1 MKVGI
6 LTQYFHSCNC
16 GGLLQAFALCS
27 VLRAKGQE
35 ATQVCYDLDGV
46 ILQERMPAVGN
57 EPTPV
62 IPRVVRHI
70 RNGNLIVAVKDA
82 IRQSLYARRQEH
94 DIRIKADS
102 IQRFYCFG
110 DDIPHSPKV
119 YDQSNVEEILDIYDT
134 FITGSDQVWNWT
146 WKFDE
151 KEQTWSSDI
160 QKKILDDMFLRFV
173 PEDVLKIAYAPSI
186 SCPNIP
192 TGIQQYYEESV
203 SRLDAISIRESS
215 SRELFPPDLR
225 KRITPV
231 LDPTLL
237 MDKNDWCKA
246 LNLPISRKR
255 RKPYI
260 FLYLLGPCQEDR
272 VVVRR
277 IADLLGLP
285 VITRPNI
292 IQLTRSKD
300 ALDSNLADVEDYRM
314 GPKEFVHY
322 IRDAELVLTNS
333 FHAAVFSMNFH
344 TPFYVFQRTSKV
356 SMQSRMESLA
366 SDYDLAERFLSYDF
380 SDDVVRPYDR
390 IDWEKVD
397 RILGEKRRQSM
408 TFLENA
414 LSLVPSKK
422 EG

>member
-1 MKVGI
+1 MKIGI
-6 LTQYFHSCNC
+6 ISLFNESHNC
-16 GGLLQAFALCS
+16 GGLLQAFALCYTIKK
-27 VLRAKGQE
+27 LGYE
-35 ATQVCYDLDGV
+35 AEQIRYDYWFLERELEEPAIVSPSKEHIGKRIYRKIRDLG
-46 ILQERMPAVGN
+46 ILQTVQA
-57 EPTPV
+57 
-62 IPRVVRHI
+62 
-70 RNGNLIVAVKDA
+70 
-82 IRQSLYARRQEH
+82 
-94 DIRIKADS
+94 
-102 IQRFYCFG
+102 
-110 DDIPHSPKV
+110 
-119 YDQSNVEEILDIYDT
+119 IYDKVEDILSDT
-134 FITGSDQVWNWT
+134 IKKREYQNDARAFVIFRMAIPQSCAVYNFKSISVVPAFYDAVITGSDQVWNWAF
-146 WKFDE
+146 WKE
-151 KEQTWSSDI
+151 WKSIVGNSPSDA
-160 QKKILDDMFLRFV
+160 FLLNFV
-173 PEDVLKIAYAPSI
+173 PDGKIKIAYAASI
-186 SCPNIP
+186 SCPEIP
-192 TGIQQYYEESV
+192 TDLQEYFFNSV
-203 SRLDAISIRESS
+203 RRLDALSIRESS
-215 SRELFPPDLR
+215 SLELFPPDLR

-237 MDKNDWCKA
+237 MNKNDWCKA
-246 LNLPISRKR
+246 LNLPASRKH

-260 FLYLLGPCQEDR
+260 FLYLLGPCHEDR
-272 VVVRR
+272 VAVRR

-414 LSLVPSKK
+414 LSLVTPKK

>member
-1 MKVGI
+1 M
-6 LTQYFHSCNC
+6 
-16 GGLLQAFALCS
+16 
-27 VLRAKGQE
+27 
-35 ATQVCYDLDGV
+35 
-46 ILQERMPAVGN
+46 
-57 EPTPV
+57 
-62 IPRVVRHI
+62 
-70 RNGNLIVAVKDA
+70 
-82 IRQSLYARRQEH
+82 
-94 DIRIKADS
+94 DS
-102 IQRFYCFG
+102 G
-110 DDIPHSPKV
+110 KS
-119 YDQSNVEEILDIYDT
+119 SADT
-134 FITGSDQVWNWT
+134 F
-146 WKFDE
+146 
-151 KEQTWSSDI
+151 
-160 QKKILDDMFLRFV
+160 MLRFV
-173 PEDVLKIAYAPSI
+173 PDQTVKIAYGASI
-186 SCPNIP
+186 SCPEIP
-192 TGIQQYYEESV
+192 TDLQEYFFNSV
-203 SRLDAISIRESS
+203 RRLDAISIRESS
-215 SRELFPPDLR
+215 SLDLFPPDLR

-237 MDKNDWCKA
+237 MNKNDWCKA
-246 LNLPISRKR
+246 LNLPASRKH

-260 FLYLLGPCQEDR
+260 FLYLLNPCHEDR
-272 VVVRR
+272 VAVRR

-414 LSLVPSKK
+414 LSLVTPKK